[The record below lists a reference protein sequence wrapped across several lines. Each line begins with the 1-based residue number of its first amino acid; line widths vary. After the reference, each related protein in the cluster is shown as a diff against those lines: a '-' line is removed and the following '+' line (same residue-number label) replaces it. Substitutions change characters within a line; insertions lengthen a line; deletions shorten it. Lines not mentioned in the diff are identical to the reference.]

1 MVQISSTQK
10 IHTIF
15 KTVKNLYMI
24 PIDKAG
30 IKEFVSYN
38 FRNGTTLKCRC
49 KSTDIN
55 EAVVVHSGLEYPA
68 EPCLFSGRSDS
79 RPIVIM
85 DLGGNIG
92 AFSTWV
98 KALNPEVGIHLH
110 VFEPH
115 PGNISVLRDNLN
127 KNDLQDAQI
136 HEVAVAG
143 ISGTV
148 DLDVSTGFD
157 AFSIARTSSNMMTI
171 KALSVR
177 DFLAQH
183 GLSRVDLLKM
193 DIEGAEF
200 EIIANDLEVIAATV
214 SRLVVEFHG
223 APDCRRVTEM
233 LEALKSY
240 YDLSMFQSH
249 GGGGV
254 VTCWAKKGAT
264 SEIAAPPC

>member
-1 MVQISSTQK
+1 MVQISSIQK
-10 IHTIF
+10 IYTIF
-15 KTVKNLYMI
+15 KTIKNWYII
-24 PIDKAG
+24 PFDKAG
-30 IKEFVSYN
+30 IKESVSYN
-38 FRNGTTLKCRC
+38 FRNGTTLRCRC

-55 EAVVVHSGLEYPA
+55 EAVVVQSGLEYPTA
-68 EPCLFSGRSDS
+68 SCKFSTRSGKF
-79 RPIVIM
+79 PIVIM

-98 KALNPEVGIHLH
+98 KALNPESILSLH
-110 VFEPH
+110 IFEPH

-127 KNDLQDAQI
+127 RNGLRDAEV

-143 ISGTV
+143 KSGTV

-157 AFSIARTSSNMMTI
+157 AFSIATTSRNMMTI
-171 KALSVR
+171 KALSIR
-177 DFLAQH
+177 DFLAEKRLDQ
-183 GLSRVDLLKM
+183 VDLLKM
-193 DIEGAEF
+193 DVEGAEF
-200 EIIANDLEVIAATV
+200 EIIENDLEVIAATV

-223 APDCRRVTEM
+223 APDSRRVIEM
-233 LEALKSY
+233 LEALEAY

-254 VTCWAKKGAT
+254 VAGWAKKGAT